1 MRVQNRLNKYV
12 SPAANRFVTAL
23 DKATKELGVKE
34 VELVTKIYFEKKAAS
49 LHDVAPL
56 KSSGGGISMELVAR
70 VEQTLKKKE
79 AAEKELEELKDTLLS
94 VATTTA
100 YMLKEV
106 EDAYMLKEAAEK
118 ELEELKEQQQQPDR
132 CKVAYF
138 SSSIFQQH
146 ISAAAAGVD
155 GGGGGREGAG

>member
-1 MRVQNRLNKYV
+1 
-12 SPAANRFVTAL
+12 
-23 DKATKELGVKE
+23 
-34 VELVTKIYFEKKAAS
+34 
-49 LHDVAPL
+49 
-56 KSSGGGISMELVAR
+56 MELVAR